1 MQVTLHE
8 EPELVAP
15 PDARRRAPLRCH
27 AGRDQLDA
35 VLHRLESEPAG
46 SIEWLRPVATH
57 YAGTPRAQTK
67 AMIVDPSGNAIELK
81 SYADPAAAFSD
92 R

>member
-1 MQVTLHE
+1 MTL
-8 EPELVAP
+8 A
-15 PDARRRAPLRCH
+15 A
-27 AGRDQLDA
+27 DQLDA
-35 VLHRLESEPAG
+35 ILRRLESRADRP
-46 SIEWLRPVATH
+46 IEWLRPVATQ

-92 R
+92 G